1 MCQRSSHGLPS
12 LLRLGSAEVSVHLCV
27 SEPKSQILHIYKLQ
41 SSFSSVFPKVS
52 KAKVDVKASSLA
64 QAAGPSR
71 ICLQMQLC
79 FAFAEL
85 KGPH

>member
-1 MCQRSSHGLPS
+1 MEGDWDP
-12 LLRLGSAEVSVHLCV
+12 
-27 SEPKSQILHIYKLQ
+27 PKRVFIFASQSPRAKYFTSTNCKARG
-41 SSFSSVFPKVS
+41 SSVFPKVS

-71 ICLQMQLC
+71 ICLQMQLG